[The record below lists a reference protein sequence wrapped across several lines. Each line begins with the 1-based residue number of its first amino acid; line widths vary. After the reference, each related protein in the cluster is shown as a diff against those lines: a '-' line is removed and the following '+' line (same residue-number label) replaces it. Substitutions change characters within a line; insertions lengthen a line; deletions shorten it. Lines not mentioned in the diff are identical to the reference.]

1 MCIAF
6 SASISLST
14 SKCLHTNTRD
24 LRREFDPSLIVPH
37 RYLEPDRRLH
47 FAASSTVIEEDV
59 HGTMVGVRHN
69 HADRSILSCASED
82 VEHFYDALHK
92 LDSALENHT
101 IRVRPVAGR
110 AVMVMNRRILHGREA
125 FSGGRRNFVG
135 FYVGQDEYDTTARL
149 FL

>member
-92 LDSALENHT
+92 LDNALENHT
-101 IRVRPVAGR
+101 SNLDRYRCDHTMTIQK
-110 AVMVMNRRILHGREA
+110 LHDLA
-125 FSGGRRNFVG
+125 DQFPYALVFVLDRSRG
-135 FYVGQDEYDTTARL
+135 KMFVQYL
-149 FL
+149 